1 MTVYAVCV
9 AEVSFESERLICV
22 LIAARRGLYC
32 GYELRWAWLVEL
44 LKVLLL
50 QKNSKANKW
59 SCFLSA
65 ALIKVVF
72 L

>member
-32 GYELRWAWLVEL
+32 GYELRGLYCGYELRWAWLVEL

-50 QKNSKANKW
+50 QKKFKS
-59 SCFLSA
+59 
-65 ALIKVVF
+65 
-72 L
+72 

>member
-50 QKNSKANKW
+50 QKKFKS
-59 SCFLSA
+59 
-65 ALIKVVF
+65 
-72 L
+72 